1 MTGKSNN
8 VNSLDKDT
16 QYMQM
21 ALNEAKNALSEE
33 EIPIGAIVVCYDKV
47 IAKAHNQTETLN
59 DATAHAE
66 MLALTGAMATLGSK
80 YLKDCTLYVTVE
92 PCLMC
97 AGAIHWAQI
106 PKIVYG
112 TKDPKKGFSNFSDKI
127 FPSKTKIISG
137 ILEKECAD
145 ILSSF
150 FKENLRQ

>member
-1 MTGKSNN
+1 
-8 VNSLDKDT
+8 
-16 QYMQM
+16 MQV
-21 ALNEAKNALSEE
+21 ALNEARIAMDKG
-33 EIPIGAIVVCYDKV
+33 EIPIGAIIVCHDKI

-66 MLALTGAMATLGSK
+66 MLAITGAMATLGSK

-112 TKDPKKGFSNFSDKI
+112 TKDRKKGYSSYSTKI
-127 FPSKTKIISG
+127 FSQKTKVISG
-137 ILEKECAD
+137 ILEKESTE

-150 FKENLRQ
+150 FKNNLR

>member
-1 MTGKSNN
+1 
-8 VNSLDKDT
+8 
-16 QYMQM
+16 MQI
-21 ALNEAKNALSEE
+21 ALNEAKTALSES
-33 EIPIGAIVVCYDKV
+33 EIPIGAVVVCHDKI
-47 IAKAHNQTETLN
+47 IAKAHNQTEALN

-112 TKDPKKGFSNFSDKI
+112 TKDPKKGYSSYSNKI
-127 FPSKTKIISG
+127 FSSKIKIISG
-137 ILEKECAD
+137 ILERECAV
-145 ILSSF
+145 ILTSF
-150 FKENLRQ
+150 FEQQLR